1 MTTTDRAQDPTSAA
15 TLLTLVETDSYVVGS
30 EFYRTDMTIT
40 NTTSSAQPVK
50 LYHAA
55 DCYLQGSDA
64 GFGFL
69 DTANGTVACT
79 QTPNDS
85 PPQLIEEF
93 SPLTG
98 GNHYFEG
105 GFDNAVFQ
113 IPASQ
118 QDYPDTCDCNGD
130 PGEPGTAEDNGM
142 GLNWDTTLAPA
153 GSPGDSATFSMI
165 SNFSPTGVTSFPI
178 AATGGSTFSGKT
190 GTAVGGTVATFSS
203 SDSSDVPGNFTATI
217 NWGDGASTAGAIA
230 GSAGSFTVAGTH
242 AYSSSGSFP
251 ITVTIT
257 RTSNTQNTGTAT
269 DIASIIAPPSPVV
282 TGSPSVNGDS
292 KAALLGIGQPLRSSD
307 HGPLRVRAGL
317 ALHQLQARPVRC
329 TTSRRRTSPLGRTSR
344 ATP

>member
-15 TLLTLVETDSYVVGS
+15 TLLTLVETDSYVVGN

-40 NTTSSAQPVK
+40 NNTSSAQPVK

-203 SDSSDVPGNFTATI
+203 ADSSDVPGNFTATI

-269 DIASIIAPPSPVV
+269 D
-282 TGSPSVNGDS
+282 SVDHR
-292 KAALLGIGQPLRSSD
+292 AAVPRGHGQPRRSTAT
-307 HGPLRVRAGL
+307 RKRASRDRSTPPVFRRRPTSSTGWTR
-317 ALHQLQARPVRC
+317 ATPTQARPGRC